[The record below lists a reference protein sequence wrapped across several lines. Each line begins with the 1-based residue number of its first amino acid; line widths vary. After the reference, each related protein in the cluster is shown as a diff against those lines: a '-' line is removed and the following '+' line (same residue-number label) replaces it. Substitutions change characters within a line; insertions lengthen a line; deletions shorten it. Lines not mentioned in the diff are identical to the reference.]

1 MVRKIYMSM
10 NTRYHRMMPRAS
22 RSGHEGFTLIESMI
36 AAVILTIGLLALTGM
51 QSFSL
56 RKNVDANNQTR
67 VTNLAADMLERIQFN
82 RSKAVNYHLIRVS
95 LDPTAPATVC
105 PAALTDVMAN
115 GDCWQ
120 WRTLLLSTNLQNI
133 VGAVTLTPIP
143 PSADPLTDPLGLNRH
158 TVTVQVTWN
167 EAASGEVTAAS
178 KTVRLDTVV
187 APE

>member
-1 MVRKIYMSM
+1 MVRKLHMSINARLLRM
-10 NTRYHRMMPRAS
+10 TTRVSWRR
-22 RSGHEGFTLIESMI
+22 HEGFTLIESMV

-82 RSKAVNYHLIRVS
+82 RRKAANYHNINVS
-95 LDPTAPATVC
+95 SGTTTCPTA
-105 PAALTDVMAN
+105 AADVMAN
-115 GDCWQ
+115 GDCTQ
-120 WRTLLLSTNLQNI
+120 WRTLLLSSNLQNI
-133 VGAVTLTPIP
+133 AGTVTLSPVP
-143 PSADPLTDPLGLNRH
+143 PATDPLGLNRS
-158 TVTVQVTWN
+158 TVTVLVTWT
-167 EAASGEVTAAS
+167 EASGVDVTATS

>member
-1 MVRKIYMSM
+1 MVRKVHMSIK
-10 NTRYHRMMPRAS
+10 TQLYRMTIRAS
-22 RSGHEGFTLIESMI
+22 RSKHEGFTLIESMI

-82 RSKAVNYHLIRVS
+82 RRKAANYHGINVS
-95 LDPTAPATVC
+95 SSTTTCPTVA
-105 PAALTDVMAN
+105 TDVMAN
-115 GDCWQ
+115 GDCTQ
-120 WRTLLLSTNLQNI
+120 WRTLLLSSNLQNI
-133 VGAVTLTPIP
+133 VGTVTLNPVP
-143 PSADPLTDPLGLNRH
+143 PATDPLGLNRS

-167 EAASGEVTAAS
+167 ETAGGEITAAT
-178 KTVRLDTVV
+178 KTMRIDTVI

>member
-1 MVRKIYMSM
+1 MVRNVHVSI
-10 NTRYHRMMPRAS
+10 NARLLRMTTRAS
-22 RSGHEGFTLIESMI
+22 RSKHDGFTLIESMI

-82 RSKAVNYHLIRVS
+82 RRKAANYHNINVS
-95 LDPTAPATVC
+95 SSTTTCPTTA
-105 PAALTDVMAN
+105 TDVMAN
-115 GDCWQ
+115 GDCTQ
-120 WRTLLLSTNLQNI
+120 WRTLLLSSNLQNI
-133 VGAVTLTPIP
+133 AGTVTVSNPTPP
-143 PSADPLTDPLGLNRH
+143 NPDPLGLNRS

-167 EAASGEVTAAS
+167 EVASGMVTAAS

>member
-1 MVRKIYMSM
+1 MVRNVHVSINARLLRMT
-10 NTRYHRMMPRAS
+10 TRAARS
-22 RSGHEGFTLIESMI
+22 RHDGFTLIESMV

-82 RSKAVNYHLIRVS
+82 RRKAANYHNINVS
-95 LDPTAPATVC
+95 SALTTCPTAA
-105 PAALTDVMAN
+105 TDVMAN
-115 GDCWQ
+115 GDCTQ
-120 WRTLLLSTNLQNI
+120 WRTLLLSSNLQNI
-133 VGAVTLTPIP
+133 TGTVTLSPVP
-143 PSADPLTDPLGLNRH
+143 PATDPLGLNRS
-158 TVTVQVTWN
+158 TVTVLVTWN

-178 KTVRLDTVV
+178 KTLRLDTVV

>member
-1 MVRKIYMSM
+1 MV
-10 NTRYHRMMPRAS
+10 
-22 RSGHEGFTLIESMI
+22 

-82 RSKAVNYHLIRVS
+82 RRKTANYSNITVNS
-95 LDPTAPATVC
+95 STTTCPTA
-105 PAALTDVMAN
+105 AADVMAN
-115 GDCWQ
+115 GDCTQ
-120 WRTLLLSTNLQNI
+120 WRTLLLSSNLQNI
-133 VGAVTLTPIP
+133 TGTVTLSPVP
-143 PSADPLTDPLGLNRH
+143 PATDPLGLNRS

-167 EAASGEVTAAS
+167 EAGSGEVTAAA
-178 KTVRLDTVV
+178 KTLRLDTVV

>member
-1 MVRKIYMSM
+1 MVQNVHVSI
-10 NTRYHRMMPRAS
+10 NTRLLRMTTRVS
-22 RSGHEGFTLIESMI
+22 RSRHEGFTLIESMI

-82 RSKAVNYHLIRVS
+82 RSNAANYQGI
-95 LDPTAPATVC
+95 TVC
-105 PAALTDVMAN
+105 STPSALPCVPFCPAVLTNVMAN
-115 GDCWQ
+115 GDCTQ
-120 WRTLLLSTNLQNI
+120 WGTLLLSTNLQNI
-133 VGAVTLTPIP
+133 TGTVTLSNPTPP
-143 PSADPLTDPLGLNRH
+143 NPDPLGLNRH

-167 EAASGEVTAAS
+167 EAGSGGVTAAL

>member
-1 MVRKIYMSM
+1 MV
-10 NTRYHRMMPRAS
+10 
-22 RSGHEGFTLIESMI
+22 

-82 RSKAVNYHLIRVS
+82 RRNAASYNNISVSSLGPPTDQPCPTTAVN
-95 LDPTAPATVC
+95 
-105 PAALTDVMAN
+105 VMAN
-115 GDCWQ
+115 GDCTQ

-133 VGAVTLTPIP
+133 TGTVTLSNPTPP
-143 PSADPLTDPLGLNRH
+143 TPDPLGLNRN
-158 TVTVQVTWN
+158 TVTVRVTWN
-167 EAASGEVTAAS
+167 EAAGVDVTATT
-178 KTVRLDTVV
+178 KTVTLATVV